1 LRIEQHYS
9 SRRLFP
15 ARTLAGVAGTAGLRE
30 RKKAATRRALHDAAV
45 RLATRD
51 GYDHVTV
58 EAIADAATVSRR
70 TFSNYFSSKEEAFVY
85 GDLERIRHLL
95 DLVHDRPAREKPW
108 PALLRAVEEFTAG
121 SDELDPGEL
130 AERRE
135 LRRHPSLLPYQ
146 LAVYAM
152 VERDLAAELAGR
164 MDGGPDAP
172 LRSRLI
178 AATFLTALR
187 VATQRSLDE
196 PGEPVGALIRRA
208 VAYVAG

>member
-1 LRIEQHYS
+1 MLFRRAYA
-9 SRRLFP
+9 RRL
-15 ARTLAGVAGTAGLRE
+15 AGTAGLRE
-30 RKKAATRRALHDAAV
+30 RKKAATRRALHEAAV
-45 RLATRD
+45 RLAARD

-58 EAIADAATVSRR
+58 EAIADAAAVSRR
-70 TFSNYFSSKEEAFVY
+70 TFSNYFSSKEEAFVH
-85 GDLERIRHLL
+85 GDQERIRHLL
-95 DLVHDRPAREKPW
+95 DLVHDRPEREKPW
-108 PALLRAVEEFTAG
+108 PALIRAVEQFSAESG
-121 SDELDPGEL
+121 EMDPREL

-146 LAVYAM
+146 LAVYAA
-152 VERDLAAELAGR
+152 VERDLANEVARRTE
-164 MDGGPDAP
+164 GGPDTL

>member
-1 LRIEQHYS
+1 M
-9 SRRLFP
+9 LFS
-15 ARTLAGVAGTAGLRE
+15 ARTLADVAGTAGLRE
-30 RKKAATRRALHDAAV
+30 RKKAATRQALHDAAV
-45 RLATRD
+45 RLAARD

-58 EAIADAATVSRR
+58 EAIADAAAVSRR
-70 TFSNYFSSKEEAFVY
+70 TFSNYFSSKEEAFVH

-95 DLVHDRPAREKPW
+95 ELVHGRPEREKPW
-108 PALLRAVEEFTAG
+108 TALVRAVGEFTAE
-121 SDELDPGEL
+121 SEELDPREV

-146 LAVYAM
+146 LAVYAA
-152 VERDLAAELAGR
+152 VERDLATEVAGR
-164 MDGGPDAP
+164 MNGGPDAL

-196 PGEPVGALIRRA
+196 PGEPRGELIRRS
-208 VAYVAG
+208 VSYVAG

>member
-1 LRIEQHYS
+1 M
-9 SRRLFP
+9 LFP
-15 ARTLAGVAGTAGLRE
+15 RRTLAGVAGTAGLRE
-30 RKKAATRRALHDAAV
+30 RKKAATRRALHEAAV
-45 RLATRD
+45 RLAARD

-70 TFSNYFSSKEEAFVY
+70 TFSNYFSSKEEAFVH

-95 DLVHDRPAREKPW
+95 DLVHDRPEREKPW
-108 PALLRAVEEFTAG
+108 PALVRAVEEFTAE
-121 SDELDPGEL
+121 SDELDPAEI

-146 LAVYAM
+146 LAVYAA
-152 VERDLAAELAGR
+152 VERDLATEVAGR
-164 MDGGPDAP
+164 MGGGPDTL

-187 VATQRSLDE
+187 VGTQQSLDE
-196 PGEPVGALIRRA
+196 PGEPIGALIRRS
-208 VAYVAG
+208 VSYVAG

>member
-1 LRIEQHYS
+1 M
-9 SRRLFP
+9 
-15 ARTLAGVAGTAGLRE
+15 AGTAGLRE
-30 RKKAATRRALHDAAV
+30 RKKAATRQALHQAAV
-45 RLATRD
+45 RLAERD
-51 GYDHVTV
+51 GYEHVTV

-108 PALLRAVEEFTAG
+108 PALLRAVEEFTAE
-121 SDELDPGEL
+121 SDELGPREV

-146 LAVYAM
+146 LAVYAA
-152 VERDLAAELAGR
+152 VERDLAAEIARR
-164 MDGGPDAP
+164 MDGGPDAL

-178 AATFLTALR
+178 AASFLTALR
-187 VATQRSLDE
+187 VATQQSLDE
-196 PGEPVGALIRRA
+196 PGEPIGELIRRS
-208 VAYVAG
+208 VSYLAG

>member
-1 LRIEQHYS
+1 M
-9 SRRLFP
+9 
-15 ARTLAGVAGTAGLRE
+15 AGTAGLRE
-30 RKKAATRRALHDAAV
+30 RKKAATRQALHQAAV
-45 RLATRD
+45 RLAERD
-51 GYDHVTV
+51 GYEHVTV

-108 PALLRAVEEFTAG
+108 PALLRAVEEFTAE
-121 SDELDPGEL
+121 SDELGPREV

-146 LAVYAM
+146 LAVYAA
-152 VERDLAAELAGR
+152 VERDLAAEVARR
-164 MDGGPDAP
+164 MNGGPDAL

-178 AATFLTALR
+178 AATFLAALR
-187 VATQRSLDE
+187 VGTQQSLDE
-196 PGEPVGALIRRA
+196 PAEPIGELIRRS
-208 VAYVAG
+208 VSYLAG

>member
-1 LRIEQHYS
+1 M
-9 SRRLFP
+9 LFP
-15 ARTLAGVAGTAGLRE
+15 RRTLAGVAGTAGLRE
-30 RKKAATRRALHDAAV
+30 RKKAATRQALHEAAV
-45 RLATRD
+45 RLAARD

-95 DLVHDRPAREKPW
+95 DLVHGRPEREKPW
-108 PALLRAVEEFTAG
+108 PALVRAVEEFTAE
-121 SDELDPGEL
+121 SDELDAGEI

-146 LAVYAM
+146 LAVYAA
-152 VERDLAAELAGR
+152 VERDLATEVARR
-164 MDGGPDAP
+164 MTGGTDTL

-187 VATQRSLDE
+187 VGTQQSLDE
-196 PGEPVGALIRRA
+196 PGEPIGALIRRS
-208 VAYVAG
+208 VSYVAR